1 MKIVFSIGTYCDT
14 IQSFRLT
21 GKVITMRKSGAL
33 VVMLLTLFTAQIVQG
48 ASTKARIFVVDSYHR
63 EYLWSQ
69 DTHAGVCAALLEFG
83 FLDDQKQLKKY
94 TENDYVESARAVVKK
109 VWMDTKRKN
118 TMSDMAAAA
127 ARISEEADKFRPDII
142 LLGDDDA
149 ANYIG
154 NLYMDT
160 KIPVVFWG
168 INGIPLKYGLIDSI
182 EKPGHNVTGIY
193 QANYLKESV
202 EYLKK
207 LLPGVRT
214 FAILSEDSSTGRPKV
229 KELEKLAQEGKLAI
243 KLAATVMTNSF
254 SEWKS
259 EALRLQKEVDAFFVL
274 NHNTLKDDLGN
285 PVDQLEIGAWYLRN
299 IRKPECGHE
308 KQFAI
313 EGLLLVVD
321 DSGFKQGYEAVKLA
335 YQILEKGK
343 NPAGIPVRA
352 PARGSVIVNRQRAD
366 MLRIDLTGKAFIEE
380 FIDTSQALE
389 KYPQ

>member
-1 MKIVFSIGTYCDT
+1 
-14 IQSFRLT
+14 
-21 GKVITMRKSGAL
+21 MRKSGVL
-33 VVMLLTLFTAQIVQG
+33 VVMLLVLLTAQAALG
-48 ASTKARIFVVDSYHR
+48 ETTKARIFVVDSYHR

-83 FLDDQKQLKKY
+83 FLDDKKQVTGY

-118 TMSDMAAAA
+118 TMSDFAGAA
-127 ARISEEADKFRPDII
+127 ARISEDVNKFKPDMI

-168 INGIPLKYGLIDSI
+168 INGLPLKYGLIDSI

-193 QANYLKESV
+193 QAGYLKESV

-207 LLPGVRT
+207 IAPGVRT
-214 FAILSEDSSTGRPKV
+214 FAILSDDSSTGRPKV
-229 KELEKLAQEGKLAI
+229 KELERLAQAGELAI
-243 KLAATVMTNSF
+243 KLAATVMTNSL

-259 EALRLQKEVDAFFVL
+259 EALRLEKVVDAFFVL

-285 PVDQLEIGAWYLRN
+285 PVDQLNIGAWYLRN
-299 IRKPECGHE
+299 IRKPDCGHE

-321 DSGFKQGYEAVKLA
+321 DSGFKQGYEAVKVA
-335 YQILEKGK
+335 YQILEQGK
-343 NPAGIPVRA
+343 NPADIPVRA
-352 PARGSVIVNRQRAD
+352 PVRGPVIVNRQRAA
-366 MLRIDLTGKAFIEE
+366 MLRIDLTGKTFIEE
-380 FIDTSQALE
+380 FIDTALALE
-389 KYPQ
+389 KYPK

>member
-1 MKIVFSIGTYCDT
+1 
-14 IQSFRLT
+14 
-21 GKVITMRKSGAL
+21 MRKSGAL

-48 ASTKARIFVVDSYHR
+48 ATTKARIFVVDSYHR

-83 FLDDQKQLKKY
+83 FLDNNKQVKEY
-94 TENDYVESARAVVKK
+94 TENDYAESARAVVKK
-109 VWMDTKRKN
+109 VWMDSKRKN
-118 TMSDMAAAA
+118 TLSDMAAAA
-127 ARISEEADKFRPDII
+127 ARISDEANKFRPDMI
-142 LLGDDDA
+142 LLGDDNA

-168 INGIPLKYGLIDSI
+168 INGNPLKYGLIDSM

-207 LLPGVRT
+207 LMPDVRT

-229 KELEKLAQEGKLAI
+229 KELERLAQEGKLSI

-285 PVDQLEIGAWYLRN
+285 PVDQLKIGAWYLRN
-299 IRKPECGHE
+299 IRKPDCGHE

-313 EGLLLVVD
+313 EGLLLVMD
-321 DSGFKQGYEAVKLA
+321 DSGFKQGYEAAKLA
-335 YQILEKGK
+335 YQILEQGK
-343 NPAGIPVRA
+343 NPADIPVRA
-352 PARGSVIVNRQRAD
+352 PERGPVIVNRQRAD
-366 MLRIDLTGKAFIEE
+366 MLGIDLSGKTFIEA
-380 FIDTSQALE
+380 FIDTALALQE
-389 KYPQ
+389 YPQ

>member
-1 MKIVFSIGTYCDT
+1 MLVILFS
-14 IQSFRLT
+14 SFF
-21 GKVITMRKSGAL
+21 A
-33 VVMLLTLFTAQIVQG
+33 VQAVHG
-48 ASTKARIFVVDSYHR
+48 ASKQARIFVVDSYHR

-83 FLDDQKQLKKY
+83 FLDDKNQVKKY
-94 TENDYVESARAVVKK
+94 TENDYIESAKAVVRK
-109 VWMDTKRKN
+109 VWMDSKRKN
-118 TMSDMAAAA
+118 TMSDLAAAT
-127 ARISEEADKFRPDII
+127 ARIFEQANKFRPDMI

-168 INGIPLKYGLIDSI
+168 INGVPLKYGLIDSI

-193 QANYLKESV
+193 QAGYLQESV
-202 EYLKK
+202 EFLKK
-207 LLPGVRT
+207 LSPGVKT
-214 FAILSEDSSTGRPKV
+214 FAILSDDSSTGRPKV
-229 KELEKLAQEGKLAI
+229 KELERLAQEGKLAI
-243 KLAATVMTNSF
+243 KLAATVMTNSL

-285 PVDQLEIGAWYLRN
+285 PVDQLKIGAWYLRN
-299 IRKPECGHE
+299 IRKPDCGHE

-321 DSGFKQGYEAVKLA
+321 DSGFKQGYEAVKVA
-335 YQILEKGK
+335 YQILEQGK
-343 NPAGIPVRA
+343 NPADIPVRA
-352 PARGSVIVNRQRAD
+352 PERGPVIANRQRAA
-366 MLRIDLTGKAFIEE
+366 MLGIDLSGKTFIEE
-380 FIDTSQALE
+380 FIDTSLALQ
-389 KYPQ
+389 KYPK